1 MDTLWNYDEEVAD
14 LVDVPE
20 FIEQDITA
28 SQVAAI
34 IQGGCASGAY
44 MPAVTYYDAKQTMAQ
59 HGDDVLQY
67 IEDCYGET
75 PQPPEGESWAGI
87 ACFYMS
93 VAVELWAHGIEDEL
107 TEAIEELLEEERIE
121 DIAKHIIEHGE
132 APEEWLRGEPFTYTP
147 RNEV

>member
-1 MDTLWNYDEEVAD
+1 MDTLWDYDEEIAD

-20 FIEQDITA
+20 FIDQDITA

-44 MPAVTYYDAKQTMAQ
+44 MPAVTYYDAKHTMAEY
-59 HGDDVLQY
+59 GDDVLQY
-67 IEDCYGET
+67 IEDRYGET

-93 VAVELWAHGIEDEL
+93 LAVELWAHGVEFEL

-121 DIAKHIIEHGE
+121 NIAKHIIEHGE
-132 APEEWLRGEPFTYTP
+132 WPEA
-147 RNEV
+147 